1 MAPSQEQ
8 SKEQIQSQTSKDQQP
23 TKSDKSKVQK
33 EEELSEEDQH
43 LKDELELL
51 VERLNEPNQDRAL
64 YNKYLDALK
73 TFIKESTTSMTAVP
87 KPLKFLRPHYPSLT
101 ELYTNWSNQF
111 LAKDVIV
118 IKLADILS
126 VLATTYSDEGNR
138 DSLKYRLLASD
149 DTIADWG
156 HEYMRHL
163 ALEIGESF
171 QENLGVDEEF
181 KVLPI

>member
-87 KPLKFLRPHYPSLT
+87 KP
-101 ELYTNWSNQF
+101 
-111 LAKDVIV
+111 
-118 IKLADILS
+118 
-126 VLATTYSDEGNR
+126 
-138 DSLKYRLLASD
+138 
-149 DTIADWG
+149 
-156 HEYMRHL
+156 
-163 ALEIGESF
+163 
-171 QENLGVDEEF
+171 
-181 KVLPI
+181 